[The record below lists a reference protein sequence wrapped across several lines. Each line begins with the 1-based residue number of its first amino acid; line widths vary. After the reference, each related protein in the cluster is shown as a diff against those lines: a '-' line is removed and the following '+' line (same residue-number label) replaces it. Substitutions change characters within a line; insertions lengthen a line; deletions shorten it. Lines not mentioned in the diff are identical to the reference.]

1 MTDDFDATQISLL
14 HGSRVSLAIDDL
26 GPGDLLLK
34 HLFVLPISAVKL
46 DVGSLPGLPLNPRS
60 RAVATAIIRM
70 AQALGLDVV
79 AERVESEHQAA
90 FLRPRCAALQGFH
103 AAAPMSADELTAWLG
118 TRMPQ
123 PRRPSRRAAPRCT
136 DRSHHELAGHAPA
149 LTARPSADR

>member
-90 FLRPRCAALQGFH
+90 FRVPAAALRG
-103 AAAPMSADELTAWLG
+103 AAGLPCRRADE
-118 TRMPQ
+118 
-123 PRRPSRRAAPRCT
+123 RRRTHGVARDPDAAT
-136 DRSHHELAGHAPA
+136 
-149 LTARPSADR
+149 PSAIASSGAALH